1 MLRRG
6 QEFGRIGIGVP
17 YMKAN
22 YFFFRWWS
30 VLLARGLQPEDAL
43 LNSMAVPGEMP
54 IPTSHNALVREFLR
68 WPELDTLCIVE
79 DDHVADD
86 QVINRMRYKPENWAF
101 DIVCA
106 SYPSRR
112 GDWMVVGCNFQPE
125 AETEYGE
132 HGVVMAPGEVAE
144 TGTQEYDCA
153 ALGLVLIRRWVLEAM
168 QGYRKPEE
176 MFWFDWRGRNSQDIR
191 FYWDAKQVGAR
202 VGVDRDN
209 DIGHVGQ
216 KIYTMREFYQKR
228 AEQARKEAKN
238 G

>member
-1 MLRRG
+1 
-6 QEFGRIGIGVP
+6 
-17 YMKAN
+17 
-22 YFFFRWWS
+22 
-30 VLLARGLQPEDAL
+30 
-43 LNSMAVPGEMP
+43 
-54 IPTSHNALVREFLR
+54 
-68 WPELDTLCIVE
+68 
-79 DDHVADD
+79 
-86 QVINRMRYKPENWAF
+86 
-101 DIVCA
+101 
-106 SYPSRR
+106 
-112 GDWMVVGCNFQPE
+112 MVVGCNFQPE